1 MALLV
6 DHGIPGMPVVD
17 GNRRVVGVLSNFDLL
32 ALVTC
37 GATKSGEIFPE
48 ADQTWQAFS
57 EVRKALA
64 KGQGQHVSDVMTPQ
78 PLTVAP
84 DMDVDEAA
92 RQSLKP
98 PAALPG
104 SVTGPSCRVLL
115 SRRVRRLPVVDEQG
129 RLLGQISRGDLIRC
143 ALHAR
148 RQGASPAGV
157 A

>member
-1 MALLV
+1 MITCSPNDTIDHAMALLV

-92 RQSLKP
+92 RCVSAAQP
-98 PAALPG
+98 P
-104 SVTGPSCRVLL
+104 
-115 SRRVRRLPVVDEQG
+115 
-129 RLLGQISRGDLIRC
+129 QIFFST
-143 ALHAR
+143 
-148 RQGASPAGV
+148 
-157 A
+157 